1 MIKYLLLST
10 ILLASCTINTK
21 NVYIIKK
28 RQCGFKGPDQY
39 FDCVEENR
47 YNRFIKRGMN
57 E

>member
-28 RQCGFKGPDQY
+28 HQCGFKGPDQY